1 MAFQFQVDLKKN
13 LSPLSPTAL
22 NPEKL
27 YDLLIVGGGP
37 AGLNA
42 ALYAR
47 RKGLDIAVLTVRKG
61 GQLLDTSSVD
71 NYLGISLQTGEKLA
85 EEFLQH
91 VEALHVPILEDA
103 EVAAYSSLDG
113 VHYLTL
119 LSGVTYQA
127 KAVIIATGSKPRHLN
142 IPGEDRFA
150 GKGVAYCAICDA
162 PLFKGKD
169 VLIAGGGNSAVE
181 SALDLAKVAHQ
192 VQLIH
197 RSQFRADK
205 ILVDKLYQEEKIAIR
220 LETEIL
226 EVLGDSA
233 LRAVKVR
240 DKATGKEEEIT
251 ADGLFIEIG
260 HIPNLGPF
268 HQVLQLNAQGEILVD
283 EKNRTNLPGV
293 FAAGDV
299 TQIPYKQI
307 ILAASDGAKAALA
320 ANEYLNTWKPHA
332 AAPSTTK

>member
-1 MAFQFQVDLKKN
+1 MAFQFQVDLKKT
-13 LSPLSPTAL
+13 LSPLSPKIL
-22 NPEKL
+22 NPTKL

-91 VEALHVPILEDA
+91 VETLEVPILEDA
-103 EVAAYSSLDG
+103 EVAAHSTAEG
-113 VHYLTL
+113 IHYLTL
-119 LSGVTYQA
+119 LSGETYQA
-127 KAVIIATGSKPRHLN
+127 KAILIATGSKPRHLN

-169 VLIAGGGNSAVE
+169 VIIAGGGNSAVE
-181 SALDLAKVAHQ
+181 SALDLAKVARH

-205 ILVDKLYQEEKIAIR
+205 ILVDKLFQEDKIAIR
-220 LETEIL
+220 LETDIL
-226 EVLGDSA
+226 EVIGDTA
-233 LRAVKVR
+233 MRAVKIR
-240 DKATGKEEEIT
+240 DKATGKVEEIF

-268 HQVLQLNAQGEILVD
+268 KDSLQRNDHGEILVD

-320 ANEYLNTWKPHA
+320 VNEYLNTWNLSV
-332 AAPSTTK
+332 AAPSTTL